1 MAGQGCG
8 SQGIENH
15 FVTGEET
22 KASLILEMSNRKLD
36 NKTLDRIGHKL
47 FENGR
52 LGEHEIDSIISKPGL
67 FDTICKRI
75 AEQAEAPRPGLSSLL
90 PVSLKVAAFPAVVIV
105 AIVAGGLLRS
115 ERPIQTVNR
124 NPVPEAFPEN
134 APPVSPPQDEVEEL
148 SPGGAIKANFRVPV
162 RRPARQPKR
171 SAPVSRR
178 TPSEEFYAISY
189 TGEDHTTSG
198 GRIVRVELNRSALF
212 ALGVN
217 LPLENDSETVRADLL
232 IGSDGVTRGLRVV
245 K

>member
-1 MAGQGCG
+1 M
-8 SQGIENH
+8 
-15 FVTGEET
+15 
-22 KASLILEMSNRKLD
+22 RKLGRHWYWEMIKKKPD
-36 NKTLDRIGHKL
+36 NETLDRIGRKL
-47 FENGR
+47 FESGPFT
-52 LGEHEIDSIISKPGL
+52 EHEIDRIISSPRL